1 MQFQQQLF
9 SAFLLLKPANMTPVG
24 SVLIKK
30 YELRLSCKYKA
41 ESLQKM
47 PFLNVE
53 PSSIHYLLLI
63 LHGAGLQYV
72 INYQSCVIN
81 FLLFYYQTMD

>member
-1 MQFQQQLF
+1 MK
-9 SAFLLLKPANMTPVG
+9 SANMTPVG
-24 SVLIKK
+24 SVLINKDDPTAQTVK
-30 YELRLSCKYKA
+30 IKQEVYRKCL
-41 ESLQKM
+41 
-47 PFLNVE
+47 FFNVE

-72 INYQSCVIN
+72 INYQSCVIT